1 MSLTEHRDELI
12 EGSMAELVQSK
23 GRKIICDEL
32 KKLHQF
38 NYEKL
43 LEIRE
48 DQDKPVYTADQ
59 LYKRELHYLEYLW
72 NLPST
77 LVKTTTI
84 HTQDL
89 SKML

>member
-1 MSLTEHRDELI
+1 MVLTEHRDELV
-12 EGSMAELVQSK
+12 EGSMAELVQSR

-32 KKLHQF
+32 KKLHKH
-38 NYEKL
+38 NYTKL

-72 NLPST
+72 DLPNT
-77 LVKTTTI
+77 LVKTSVT